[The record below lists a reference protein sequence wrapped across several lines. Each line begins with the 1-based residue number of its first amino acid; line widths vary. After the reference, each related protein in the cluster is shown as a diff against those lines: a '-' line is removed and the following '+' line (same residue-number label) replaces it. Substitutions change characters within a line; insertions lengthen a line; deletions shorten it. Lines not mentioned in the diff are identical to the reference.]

1 MRILL
6 AGALAALCLGGV
18 AFAQDTTNAGTVT
31 GASACGEAPA
41 RPTLPDGAAA
51 NRAAMDA
58 ANTAYTAWSQA
69 YHANLTCRRT
79 EADNARATWQARV
92 AEYNAAATALN
103 ESNTSWEAEVAE
115 YNGRSGSTETQVDVP
130 PAGSRRPRQSN

>member
-6 AGALAALCLGGV
+6 AGAAMALLVVGS
-18 AFAQDTTNAGTVT
+18 AYAQTEGTNAGTAAPST
-31 GASACGEAPA
+31 CGELPA
-41 RPTLPDGAAA
+41 RPTLPDGANV
-51 NRAAMDA
+51 NREQMDA

-92 AEYNAAATALN
+92 AEYNGAATGLN

-115 YNGRSGSTETQVDVP
+115 YNARGNTDAPSTT
-130 PAGSRRPRQSN
+130 GTRRPRQSN

>member
-6 AGALAALCLGGV
+6 AGAAMALLV
-18 AFAQDTTNAGTVT
+18 AGSAYAQTEETSAGT
-31 GASACGEAPA
+31 ASASTCGELPA
-41 RPTLPDGAAA
+41 RPTLPDGANA
-51 NRAAMDA
+51 NREQMDA
-58 ANTAYTAWSQA
+58 ANTAYTAWSQT

-92 AEYNAAATALN
+92 AEYNAAATGLN

-115 YNGRSGSTETQVDVP
+115 YNARGNTDAPSA
-130 PAGSRRPRQSN
+130 AGTRRPRQSN